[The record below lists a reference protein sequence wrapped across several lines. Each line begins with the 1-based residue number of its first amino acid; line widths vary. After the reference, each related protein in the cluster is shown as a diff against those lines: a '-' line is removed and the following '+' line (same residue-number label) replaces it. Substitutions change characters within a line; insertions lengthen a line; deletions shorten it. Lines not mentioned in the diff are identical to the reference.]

1 MDREPEA
8 CEYCYK
14 LISYSNVAKHK
25 KTCTVRKDELVQAK
39 EEIVRLK
46 TENDQLKAGKFEE
59 IEKLKEEINTLKD
72 KLIVECTDKKRKR
85 VINNIDNRQYNII
98 NITFPYG
105 EEPKLTDERMRSILS
120 QASNMAHPQSG
131 LCYTVPMVIKEKHFK
146 DEKTANIRIEDNR
159 IETVQRDEKTGEL
172 KWKKERKPAQK
183 FCEDLAKSTMN
194 ELNEVCARERGNVS
208 SFLWRSYHE
217 PRFGKDPD
225 PEHSNSMQ
233 LVGSDVCE
241 LLKKQSK

>member
-1 MDREPEA
+1 M
-8 CEYCYK
+8 
-14 LISYSNVAKHK
+14 
-25 KTCTVRKDELVQAK
+25 
-39 EEIVRLK
+39 
-46 TENDQLKAGKFEE
+46 
-59 IEKLKEEINTLKD
+59 
-72 KLIVECTDKKRKR
+72 
-85 VINNIDNRQYNII
+85 NII

-120 QASNMAHPQSG
+120 LASSMAHPQSG
-131 LCYTVPMVIKEKHFK
+131 LCHTVPMVIKEKHFK
-146 DEKTANIRIEDNR
+146 DEKTANIRIEDDK

-183 FCEDLAKSTMN
+183 FCEDLAKTTMQ
-194 ELNEVCARERGNVS
+194 ELNEVCARERGNPT

-241 LLKKQSK
+241 LLKEQAKK